1 MPPTLV
7 SSTQGVVDSASIFH
21 SSAGLNPDGS
31 VQTLS
36 GVKAGGQELQIG
48 FEDLPMATGDRDYQD
63 VVVGIHATGDGFF
76 FT

>member
-1 MPPTLV
+1 M
-7 SSTQGVVDSASIFH
+7 SSTQGAINSHPIFH
-21 SSAGLNPDGS
+21 SFAGLNPDGS
-31 VQTLS
+31 VQALS
-36 GVKAGGQELQIG
+36 GVKSGGQQLQIG